1 MGIISRR
8 SRSVL
13 LLTIR
18 RIQDES
24 EFLAL
29 QPVWNTLLK
38 SSGSDTIFL
47 TFEWVSTWWHVFKG
61 GNELLVLLVC
71 DGSELI
77 GIVPLF
83 KAKSPFRKIEI
94 LGSPIADYQDFIVVQ
109 KREESIAT
117 IFRFLDEEV
126 RDWDFLELARIP
138 CDSPNHEFLVAEV
151 ARRNRNFKYEKY
163 KIAPYLRVEA
173 SWNEYYRG
181 LKGHFRRNLQMRLR
195 RLESLGYQVKKCQ
208 TDDEIAEF
216 MDRFFEY
223 KTGQYKRK
231 GSANPLRNRL
241 VKEFYI
247 RVSKQ
252 FQRTNILDCSYLEAD
267 GAMRAVH
274 FGFIYG
280 GKFYSYLAAFDNQ
293 YHPYGVGRILQ
304 LHLLKRTF
312 EEGLQEF
319 DFLVG
324 GETYKFDWT
333 PSARMLCRLYGFK
346 RNLRGEMQRYWL
358 WHVKPTLLSLMP
370 TKMIRQTKRSLV
382 AIQAVINNLKHR
394 V

>member
-1 MGIISRR
+1 M
-8 SRSVL
+8 
-13 LLTIR
+13 
-18 RIQDES
+18 
-24 EFLAL
+24 
-29 QPVWNTLLK
+29 
-38 SSGSDTIFL
+38 
-47 TFEWVSTWWHVFKG
+47 
-61 GNELLVLLVC
+61 
-71 DGSELI
+71 
-77 GIVPLF
+77 
-83 KAKSPFRKIEI
+83 
-94 LGSPIADYQDFIVVQ
+94 Q

-216 MDRFFEY
+216 MDRFLEY